1 MGGQFHLRRARRHPQ
16 SYLLRRATMDAG
28 AVMITSP
35 GEIKGMKRLYH
46 LVQIL
51 GIMLVVSLWMIP
63 GR

>member
-16 SYLLRRATMDAG
+16 SHLLRRSTMDAG
-28 AVMITSP
+28 AVIITNP